1 MADDTDLTFQHHQD
15 HLNPLYRPT
24 KGTPTVDIVQ
34 LDRTAV
40 LESVRVVRSAGPGD
54 WDRPSPCS
62 GWTLRRLVEHMGAQH
77 LGFAAAARGQGAGA
91 AVWRTRSYADD
102 PAARYRE
109 AADVV
114 LDAFAEPDVL
124 ERRFALPE
132 INASATFAAS
142 TAIGFHF
149 IDYVVHSWDAAAS
162 LGLRTGFPADVVEAA
177 LPIAL
182 RVPGGEARVRP
193 GAAFRPALP
202 AGGAAAGSGSA
213 DAFRLVLLAL
223 GRSPDWR
230 PPHGG

>member
-1 MADDTDLTFQHHQD
+1 M
-15 HLNPLYRPT
+15 
-24 KGTPTVDIVQ
+24 DIVQ
-34 LDRTAV
+34 LDRAAV
-40 LESVRVVRSAGPGD
+40 LESVRIVRSAGPGD

-62 GWTLRRLVEHMGAQH
+62 DWTLRRLVEHMGAQH
-77 LGFAAAARGQGAGA
+77 HGFAAAARGQGAGA
-91 AVWRTRSYADD
+91 AVWRTRSYGDD

-109 AADVV
+109 AADAV
-114 LDAFAEPDVL
+114 LDAFAEPGVL

-132 INASATFAAS
+132 IDAAATFAAS

-162 LGLRTGFPADVVEAA
+162 LGLRTAFPPAVVEAA

-193 GAAFRPALP
+193 GASFRPALP
-202 AGGAAAGSGSA
+202 AGGAAGSGSP
-213 DAFRLVLLAL
+213 DAFRLVLSAL
-223 GRSPDWR
+223 GRSPDWS

>member
-1 MADDTDLTFQHHQD
+1 M
-15 HLNPLYRPT
+15 
-24 KGTPTVDIVQ
+24 DIVQ

-40 LESVRVVRSAGPGD
+40 LESVRMVRSADPGD

-77 LGFAAAARGQGAGA
+77 LGFAAAARGQGANA
-91 AVWRTRSYADD
+91 AAWRTRSYADD
-102 PAARYRE
+102 DLAARYRE

-114 LDAFAEPDVL
+114 LDAFAEPGVL
-124 ERRFALPE
+124 GRRFALPE
-132 INASATFAAS
+132 IDADATFAAS

-162 LGLRTGFPADVVEAA
+162 LGLRTVFPPDVVEAA

-213 DAFRLVLLAL
+213 DAFRLVLSTL
-223 GRSPDWR
+223 GRSPDWS